1 MKRIGALL
9 VCFLFLLP
17 ASAMAAETIYESGAN
32 IIIHADSPWYIY
44 DGQWTEGA
52 QKTEKDEYG
61 MLFMSISEFSSV
73 FNIPVHYNSEDKS
86 IYVLHDGREIWQGL
100 DTPVMFVDKLPY
112 PNPAAYLS
120 ETGEVMIP
128 LEPYASVFGYR
139 GVFSTS
145 EAYAPGQI
153 EFTHPA
159 KVYTIE
165 SIDVNKAMQ
174 MVTVFAKDGNGNI
187 RPIRHFLCSTG
198 APLSLTP
205 NGTFTAK
212 PLTYGAAVD
221 PWYFF
226 SLNNCWILYCT
237 QLTGNICFHSV
248 PFNGFGAATLSSSGY
263 HAMGNPASHGCI
275 RLLIE
280 DAKYIWENCKNV
292 PVTISD
298 GFMDENLSAIKQNLQ
313 ANRPSYTDYV
323 AELMKTY

>member
-1 MKRIGALL
+1 MKRIGVLL
-9 VCFLFLLP
+9 VSFLLLFP
-17 ASAMAAETIYESGAN
+17 CVSRAAEPLHESGAN
-32 IIIHADSPWYIY
+32 IILHVDSPWHIY
-44 DGQWTEGA
+44 DGNWTECT
-52 QKTEKDEYG
+52 QKTEMDEFG
-61 MLFMSISEFSSV
+61 TLFISVSDFSAL
-73 FNIPVHYNSEDKS
+73 FNIAVNYNDSDKS
-86 IYVLHDGREIWQGL
+86 IYVLHEGREIWQGL
-100 DTPVMFVDKLPY
+100 NTPVMFVDKLPY

-128 LEPYASVFGYR
+128 AEPYASVFGYR

-153 EFTHPA
+153 EFNHPG
-159 KVYTIE
+159 KVYTIDH
-165 SIDVNKAMQ
+165 IDVNKAMQ
-174 MVTVFAKDGNGNI
+174 MVTVFAKDGNENI

-205 NGTFTAK
+205 NGTFSAK

-226 SLNNCWILYCT
+226 ALNNCWILYCT

-248 PFNGFGAATLSSSGY
+248 PFNGFGAGTLSYSGY

-280 DAKYIWENCKNV
+280 DAKYIWENCKDV

-298 GFMDENLSAIKQNLQ
+298 GFLDENLSAIKQTLQ
-313 ANRPSYTDYV
+313 ANRPSYADYV
-323 AELMKTY
+323 AELVKNY